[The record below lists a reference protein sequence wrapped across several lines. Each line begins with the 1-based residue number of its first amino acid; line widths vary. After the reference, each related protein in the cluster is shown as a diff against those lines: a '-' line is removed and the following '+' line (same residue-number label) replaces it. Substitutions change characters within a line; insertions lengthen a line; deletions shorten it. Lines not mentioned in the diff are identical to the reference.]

1 MILRDPNHPCAI
13 LWSVGNEVPK
23 GVDESE
29 SPIETQLSDQ
39 VHRLDPTRPVREA
52 IRAPWDRQ
60 PRSVARNVFSFL
72 DLGGYND
79 KVAQYEN
86 DHDKCPNRLSVGTE
100 SFFRDLAQC

>member
-72 DLGGYND
+72 DLGGYVKRSGAD
-79 KVAQYEN
+79 MYLPPA
-86 DHDKCPNRLSVGTE
+86 DW
-100 SFFRDLAQC
+100 SFQNNLMRHLE